1 MLCVC
6 EVICVCGIYQKLG
19 KEMGMG
25 MDECYCLL
33 ICSLAFQTVKV
44 SLDLVYYRN
53 IIKVIY
59 SIFGGSFIRKLGGI
73 VSKIKSNGAK
83 KKNKGAC
90 CNSCITLLL
99 MPEEAPAHTCQAI
112 PVAVLW
118 SKNCQRGY
126 CIWHLPKKHK
136 GIKSSDLQK
145 LKDSGDEQYHK
156 H

>member
-83 KKNKGAC
+83 KKK
-90 CNSCITLLL
+90 TK
-99 MPEEAPAHTCQAI
+99 APVAI
-112 PVAVLW
+112 PVLH
-118 SKNCQRGY
+118 Y
-126 CIWHLPKKHK
+126 C
-136 GIKSSDLQK
+136 
-145 LKDSGDEQYHK
+145 
-156 H
+156 